1 MKSLDCV
8 PSEQLKLLFFKQEK
22 LLFGI
27 SLSLVC
33 PGHK

>member
-8 PSEQLKLLFFKQEK
+8 PSEQLKLLFFKQEIIVC
-22 LLFGI
+22 GI

-33 PGHK
+33 PGP